1 MDGETASTSAVSSRA
16 KKSTNLRLDLAQVQW
31 LKDTNN
37 GAFMNNDA
45 VKLLR
50 STQPKS
56 KFPYDAVV
64 TIVRTIADIAR
75 TGWLPET
82 APDPAQGTK
91 IRFSAIGRFIGHSAG
106 WVGGAIKLHEQ
117 LQAFK
122 RDGDVQDRLRR
133 RRHGLVGV
141 KTLLKEIKIAVDGKR
156 EDDEENG
163 KNETDEDE
171 EMQDKGGKQTDD
183 DGEDEDE
190 DEEIEDDVER
200 FASEMPQ
207 RGVNYGWRIVM
218 DSESD
223 EDMD

>member
-1 MDGETASTSAVSSRA
+1 
-16 KKSTNLRLDLAQVQW
+16 
-31 LKDTNN
+31 
-37 GAFMNNDA
+37 MNNDA

-75 TGWLPET
+75 TGWLPES

-91 IRFSAIGRFIGHSAG
+91 IRFSAIGRFIGRSAG

-122 RDGDVQDRLRR
+122 HDGDVQDRLRR

-156 EDDEENG
+156 EDDEDHGING
-163 KNETDEDE
+163 ADD
-171 EMQDKGGKQTDD
+171 GGKQTDD

-190 DEEIEDDVER
+190 EEEEEEIKGDLER

-207 RGVNYGWRIVM
+207 RRVNYGRRIVM

-223 EDMD
+223 EDTD